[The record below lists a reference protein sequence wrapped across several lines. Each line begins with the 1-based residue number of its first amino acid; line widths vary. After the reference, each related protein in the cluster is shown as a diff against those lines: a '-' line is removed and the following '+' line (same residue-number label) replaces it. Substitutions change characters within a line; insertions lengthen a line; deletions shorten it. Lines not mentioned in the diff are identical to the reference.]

1 MNLSNAE
8 YEELACRI
16 FRGGLAGLGL
26 PGDFDRSDGSI
37 RDMAQQIIQNAMAE
51 KEAVERMRRS
61 MPEWS
66 KYYKFQD
73 WLEKM
78 KAGALDASDDTS
90 SDMHNAND
98 GLAEGKSG
106 HEEVEEV
113 EKKME
118 DMKMPAEPLNKKARI
133 ERKMCEDDEVEN
145 DDDEIEW
152 EDSDLNLDN
161 LYQDNDVQRQIDT
174 LGPYLFGKGESEFPP
189 SFFWRALWS
198 VEERHDVHFGVYRL
212 RHFDRWEREVVSP
225 DNPWRWKTFGAGP
238 DGPSIIL
245 HFPGKYA
252 CHDAKVCSSMPQLL
266 RSLGLY
272 SCTNYLFISTSSN
285 SVHGQEW

>member
-26 PGDFDRSDGSI
+26 PEGGFDRSVGSI
-37 RDMAQQIIQNAMAE
+37 RDMAQAIIQNAMAE

-78 KAGALDASDDTS
+78 KAGGLYDVGDELAGAISNVLH
-90 SDMHNAND
+90 MHNDNDDNDD
-98 GLAEGKSG
+98 GLGELL
-106 HEEVEEV
+106 EE
-113 EKKME
+113 ME
-118 DMKMPAEPLNKKARI
+118 DRKMPAEPLNKKAKI
-133 ERKMCEDDEVEN
+133 ERKMCEDEVGDD

-152 EDSDLNLDN
+152 EDSDLDLDN
-161 LYQDNDVQRQIDT
+161 MYKDNDLQRQIDT

-189 SFFWRALWS
+189 SLFWRALWS
-198 VEERHDVHFGVYRL
+198 VEERHDLHFGVYRL
-212 RHFDRWEREVVSP
+212 RHFDRWDREVVSA
-225 DNPWRWKTFGAGP
+225 DDPWRWKNFGAGP
-238 DGPSIIL
+238 DGPSIAL

-252 CHDAKVCSSMPQLL
+252 CHDAKVCSMVPQSL
-266 RSLGLY
+266 RSL
-272 SCTNYLFISTSSN
+272 
-285 SVHGQEW
+285 

>member
-78 KAGALDASDDTS
+78 KAGGLYDVGDELAGAVSRVLHRHNDNDDG
-90 SDMHNAND
+90 DD
-98 GLAEGKSG
+98 RLGEIQ
-106 HEEVEEV
+106 EE
-113 EKKME
+113 ME
-118 DMKMPAEPLNKKARI
+118 DMKMPAEPLNKKAKI
-133 ERKMCEDDEVEN
+133 ERKMCEDDEVGD

-161 LYQDNDVQRQIDT
+161 LYKDNNLQRQIDT
-174 LGPYLFGKGESEFPP
+174 LGPYLFGKEEGEELGFHP
-189 SFFWRALWS
+189 SLFWRALWS
-198 VEERHDVHFGVYRL
+198 VEERHDVNFGVYRL
-212 RHFDRWEREVVSP
+212 RHFDRWEREVVSTDDP
-225 DNPWRWKTFGAGP
+225 YRWRTFNAGP
-238 DGPSIIL
+238 DGPSITL

-252 CHDAKVCSSMPQLL
+252 CHDAKVCSMMI
-266 RSLGLY
+266 
-272 SCTNYLFISTSSN
+272 CN
-285 SVHGQEW
+285 H